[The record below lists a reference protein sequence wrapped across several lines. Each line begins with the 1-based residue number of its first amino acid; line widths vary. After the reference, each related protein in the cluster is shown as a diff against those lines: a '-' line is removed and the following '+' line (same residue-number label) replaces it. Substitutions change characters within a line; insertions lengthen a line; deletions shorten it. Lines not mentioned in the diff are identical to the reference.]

1 MIQRTIDYDP
11 SIVHSVASLASRW
24 NVEPSVV
31 YRLIKANKLTAFK
44 VGKEF
49 RVTDRA
55 LREFEE
61 GVSA

>member
-1 MIQRTIDYDP
+1 MRQRTIEHDP
-11 SIVHSVASLASRW
+11 SIIHSVASLASRW
-24 NVEPSVV
+24 DVEPSVV
-31 YRLIKANKLTAFK
+31 YRLIKAGKLTAFK

>member
-1 MIQRTIDYDP
+1 MIKVIDYDP
-11 SIVHSVASLASRW
+11 SIVHSVAALATRW
-24 NVEPSVV
+24 DVEPSVV
-31 YRLIKANKLTAFK
+31 YRLIKAKKLTAFR
-44 VGKEF
+44 VGKEL